1 MKYKIE
7 DTQDITGAKVS
18 LWHSD
23 CFVQEKEVAALYN
36 KSITFLQEKKWVMN
50 PFGFINNNHHV
61 IWAESGE
68 GEIMGGVVFEYH
80 KWNRQLFFVLIF
92 TDDKFRG
99 RHIYSLL
106 QKAVEDEAI
115 KLGGTSIAS
124 MAHKDNIPRLKAGE
138 REGMLPQYLRLYKDL
153 TPELEKRKVK
163 MSLKSKKSWEDIS
176 KEKWG
181 PLNNDK
187 FNSK

>member
-7 DTQDITGAKVS
+7 DTKDNTGVTVS

-23 CFVQEKEVAALYN
+23 CFVQEKTVTALYN
-36 KSITFLQEKKWVMN
+36 RSITFLQEKGWVMN
-50 PFGFINNNHHV
+50 PFHFINNNHKV
-61 IWAESGE
+61 IWAENELGE
-68 GEIMGGVVFEYH
+68 VMGGVVYEYH
-80 KWNRQLFFVLIF
+80 KSNCQGVFVLIF

-106 QKAVEDEAI
+106 QKAIEDETI

-153 TPELEKRKVK
+153 TPELEKRKAYMQAKLKREWKNINKERWGSIDDVK
-163 MSLKSKKSWEDIS
+163 K
-176 KEKWG
+176 
-181 PLNNDK
+181 
-187 FNSK
+187 

>member
-7 DTQDITGAKVS
+7 DTTDNTGENIS

-23 CFVQEKEVAALYN
+23 CFVQEKAVAALYN
-36 KSITFLQEKKWVMN
+36 KSITFLQEKGWVMN
-50 PFGFINNNHHV
+50 PFHFINNNHKV
-61 IWAESGE
+61 IWAENNKGE
-68 GEIMGGVVFEYH
+68 VMGGVVYEYH
-80 KWNRQLFFVLIF
+80 KANRQGFFVLIF

-99 RHIYSLL
+99 RHIYTLL
-106 QKAVEDEAI
+106 QRAVEDETI

-124 MAHKDNIPRLKAGE
+124 MAHKDNTPRLKAGE

-163 MSLKSKKSWEDIS
+163 ISLKSKTPWENLS
-176 KEKWG
+176 KEKW
-181 PLNNDK
+181 NHNASEK
-187 FNSK
+187 

>member
-7 DTQDITGAKVS
+7 DTQDNTGATVS

-23 CFVQEKEVAALYN
+23 CFVQEKTVATLYN
-36 KSITFLQEKKWVMN
+36 KSITFLQEKGWVMN
-50 PFGFINNNHHV
+50 PFHFIDNDHHV
-61 IWAESGE
+61 IWAENERGE
-68 GEIMGGVVFEYH
+68 VMGGVVYEYH
-80 KWNRQLFFVLIF
+80 KANRQGFFVLIF

-106 QKAVEDEAI
+106 QKTVEDETV

-138 REGMLPQYLRLYKDL
+138 REGMMPQYLRLYKDL
-153 TPELEKRKVK
+153 TPELAKRKAHL
-163 MSLKSKKSWEDIS
+163 SFKSKKPWDEIS
-176 KEKWG
+176 KERWNPATKG
-181 PLNNDK
+181 K
-187 FNSK
+187 VK

>member
-7 DTQDITGAKVS
+7 ETTDNTGEKVS

-23 CFVQEKEVAALYN
+23 CFVQEKAVATLYN
-36 KSITFLQEKKWVMN
+36 KSITFLQEKGWVMN
-50 PFGFINNNHHV
+50 PFHFINNNHKV
-61 IWAESGE
+61 IWVENE
-68 GEIMGGVVFEYH
+68 QKEVMGGVVYEYH
-80 KWNRQLFFVLIF
+80 KSNRQGFFVLIF
-92 TDDKFRG
+92 TDDRFRG
-99 RHIYSLL
+99 RHIYTLL
-106 QKAVEDEAI
+106 QKAVEDETI

-153 TPELEKRKVK
+153 TPELEKRKSYMQVK
-163 MSLKSKKSWEDIS
+163 LKKEWKDIN

-181 PLNNDK
+181 SFSDDLK
-187 FNSK
+187 K